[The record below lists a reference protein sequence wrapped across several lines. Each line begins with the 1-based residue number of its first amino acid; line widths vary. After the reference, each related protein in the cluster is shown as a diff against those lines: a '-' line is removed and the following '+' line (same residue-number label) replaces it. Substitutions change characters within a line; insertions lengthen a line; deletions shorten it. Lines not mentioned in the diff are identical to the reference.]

1 MQDKKKI
8 SAVVF
13 DWAGTIVDYGSCA
26 TMGAFV
32 RLFEKFNIPLSI
44 EQARGP
50 MGAAKLDHIK
60 ALLALPE
67 VSQAWEKEYGR
78 QPNDNDANKLYDI
91 FIPMNLAAI
100 DDFSD
105 PIPGAIELF
114 NALKEQGIKIGSTT
128 GYNREIAD
136 KVQRLAKLYGIIPD
150 SIICAGDFEMGR
162 PAPFMM
168 YQTFN
173 NLGVWFPWTVIK
185 VDDTP
190 VGIKEGINSG
200 TWTVGVTTSGN
211 EVGLT
216 KAEWDACSEEEQMH
230 LRQKAAEKLKAAG
243 ADYIIDSVADLPE
256 VIIDIERKLAVGER
270 PTYWNV

>member
-26 TMGAFV
+26 PMGAFV
-32 RLFEKFNIPLSI
+32 KLFEKFNIPLTI

-78 QPNDNDANKLYDI
+78 QPNNNDANELYDT

-100 DDFSD
+100 DEFFD
-105 PIPGAIELF
+105 PIPGVVELF

-136 KVQRLAKLYGIIPD
+136 KVQRLAKPHSIIPD
-150 SIICAGDFEMGR
+150 SIICAGDFEVGR

-173 NLGVWFPWTVIK
+173 NLGIWFPWTVIK

-190 VGIKEGINSG
+190 VGIQEGINSG
-200 TWTVGVTTSGN
+200 TWTVGVTVSGN

-216 KAEWDACSEEEQMH
+216 KAEWDACSEEEQMQ

-243 ADYIIDSVADLPE
+243 ADYIIDSVADLWA
-256 VIIDIERKLAVGER
+256 VITDIERKLAAGKR
-270 PTYWNV
+270 PVC